1 MVGITDFDVRQFLW
15 GIFFYICI
23 QYPFYQWKE
32 FQFFENRIQN
42 FYIDMF
48 LLKIFGSDIG
58 RNFGTNSDQGT
69 WQMDGWLAIEQILP
83 LFAFEFIDMG
93 IYSVDISIFID
104 QGSSAF
110 RADSGTSRNIVRRIS
125 HQS

>member
-1 MVGITDFDVRQFLW
+1 
-15 GIFFYICI
+15 
-23 QYPFYQWKE
+23 
-32 FQFFENRIQN
+32 
-42 FYIDMF
+42 
-48 LLKIFGSDIG
+48 
-58 RNFGTNSDQGT
+58 
-69 WQMDGWLAIEQILP
+69 MDGWLAIEQILP